1 MKKLYLFVIIL
12 HISFLLFATN
22 NQWNKDQQKGE
33 ESFLVVFD
41 LTDTTDVSDL
51 YSDIGFSR
59 TPLSNGSYTTYEGGT
74 LTMEFE
80 EIDTNG
86 STAVAKMSAS
96 TYAYWHVVVGSGT
109 NIYLKISPKPGAVV
123 GCTFYGYKNE
133 NKNTLITQTGL
144 VSSET
149 EVQLLVINKI
159 GRILGSTEINIEAKL
174 SNYYYT
180 DDIICN
186 LTLVTK
192 TI

>member
-41 LTDTTDVSDL
+41 LTDSDHSYL

-109 NIYLKISPKPGAVV
+109 KIYLKISPKPGAVV
-123 GCTFYGYKNE
+123 GCKFYGYTDE
-133 NKNTLITQTGL
+133 NKNASKTETGL

>member
-1 MKKLYLFVIIL
+1 MKKLYFFVIIL

-22 NQWNKDQQKGE
+22 NQWNKDQKTGE

-41 LTDTTDVSDL
+41 LTDSDHSDL

-109 NIYLKISPKPGAVV
+109 IIYLKISPKPGAVV
-123 GCTFYGYKNE
+123 GCKFYGYTDE
-133 NKNTLITQTGL
+133 NKNTSKTETGL

>member
-12 HISFLLFATN
+12 HISFLVFATN
-22 NQWNKDQQKGE
+22 NQWNKDQKTGE

-41 LTDTTDVSDL
+41 LTDSDHSDL

-109 NIYLKISPKPGAVV
+109 IIYLKISPKPGAVV
-123 GCTFYGYKNE
+123 GCKFYGYTDE
-133 NKNTLITQTGL
+133 NKNTSKTETGL

>member
-41 LTDTTDVSDL
+41 LTDSDHSDL

-109 NIYLKISPKPGAVV
+109 KIYLKISPKPGAVV
-123 GCTFYGYKNE
+123 GCKFYGYTDE
-133 NKNTLITQTGL
+133 NKNTSKTETGL

-149 EVQLLVINKI
+149 TVQLLAINKI

>member
-12 HISFLLFATN
+12 HISFLVFATN
-22 NQWNKDQQKGE
+22 NQWNKEQKTGE

-41 LTDTTDVSDL
+41 LTDSDHSDL

-109 NIYLKISPKPGAVV
+109 KIYLKISPKPGAVV
-123 GCTFYGYKNE
+123 GCKFYGYTDE
-133 NKNTLITQTGL
+133 NKNTSKTETGL

-149 EVQLLVINKI
+149 TVQLLAINKI

>member
-12 HISFLLFATN
+12 HISFLVFATN
-22 NQWNKDQQKGE
+22 NQWNKDQKTGE
-33 ESFLVVFD
+33 ERFLVVFD
-41 LTDTTDVSDL
+41 LTDSDHSDL

-109 NIYLKISPKPGAVV
+109 IIYLKISPKPGAVV
-123 GCTFYGYKNE
+123 GCKFYGYTDE
-133 NKNTLITQTGL
+133 NKNASKTETGL

-149 EVQLLVINKI
+149 EVQLLEINKI

>member
-12 HISFLLFATN
+12 HISFLVFATN
-22 NQWNKDQQKGE
+22 NQWNKDQKTGE

-41 LTDTTDVSDL
+41 LADSDHSDL

-86 STAVAKMSAS
+86 STEVAKMSAS

-109 NIYLKISPKPGAVV
+109 KIYLKISPKPGAVV
-123 GCTFYGYKNE
+123 GCKFYGYTDE
-133 NKNTLITQTGL
+133 NKNASKTETGL

-149 EVQLLVINKI
+149 EVQLLEINKI

>member
-12 HISFLLFATN
+12 HISFLVFATN
-22 NQWNKDQQKGE
+22 NQWNKDQKTGE

-41 LTDTTDVSDL
+41 LADSDHSDL

-109 NIYLKISPKPGAVV
+109 KIYLKISPKPGAVV
-123 GCTFYGYKNE
+123 GCKFYGYTDE
-133 NKNTLITQTGL
+133 NKNASKTETGL

-149 EVQLLVINKI
+149 EVQLLEINKI

>member
-109 NIYLKISPKPGAVV
+109 IIYLKISPKPGAVV
-123 GCTFYGYKNE
+123 GCKFYGYTDE
-133 NKNTLITQTGL
+133 NKNVSKTETGL

>member
-12 HISFLLFATN
+12 HISFLVFATN
-22 NQWNKDQQKGE
+22 NQWNKDQKTGE
-33 ESFLVVFD
+33 ESFLVIFD
-41 LTDTTDVSDL
+41 LTDSDHSDL

-109 NIYLKISPKPGAVV
+109 KIYLKISPKPGAVV
-123 GCTFYGYKNE
+123 GCKFYGYTDE
-133 NKNTLITQTGL
+133 NKNTSKTETGL

-149 EVQLLVINKI
+149 TVQLLAINKI

>member
-1 MKKLYLFVIIL
+1 
-12 HISFLLFATN
+12 
-22 NQWNKDQQKGE
+22 
-33 ESFLVVFD
+33 
-41 LTDTTDVSDL
+41 
-51 YSDIGFSR
+51 
-59 TPLSNGSYTTYEGGT
+59 
-74 LTMEFE
+74 MEFE

-123 GCTFYGYKNE
+123 GCKFYGYTDE
-133 NKNTLITQTGL
+133 NKNASKTETGL

-149 EVQLLVINKI
+149 TVQLLAINKI
-159 GRILGSTEINIEAKL
+159 GRILGSTEISIEAKL
-174 SNYYYT
+174 SNYYYE

-186 LTLVTK
+186 LTLETK

>member
-12 HISFLLFATN
+12 QISFLVFATN
-22 NQWNKDQQKGE
+22 NQWNKEQKTGE
-33 ESFLVVFD
+33 ESVLVIFD
-41 LTDTTDVSDL
+41 LTDSDHSDL

-109 NIYLKISPKPGAVV
+109 KIDLKISPKPGAVV
-123 GCTFYGYKNE
+123 GCKFYGYTDE
-133 NKNTLITQTGL
+133 NKNTSKTETGL

>member
-12 HISFLLFATN
+12 HISFLVFATN
-22 NQWNKDQQKGE
+22 NQWNKEQKTGE

-41 LTDTTDVSDL
+41 LTDSDHSDL

-109 NIYLKISPKPGAVV
+109 KIYLKISPKPGAVV
-123 GCTFYGYKNE
+123 GCKFYGYTDE
-133 NKNTLITQTGL
+133 NKNASKTETGL

>member
-12 HISFLLFATN
+12 QISFLVFATN
-22 NQWNKDQQKGE
+22 NQWNKEQKTGE
-33 ESFLVVFD
+33 ESFLVIFVFSD
-41 LTDTTDVSDL
+41 SDHSDL

-80 EIDTNG
+80 EIDTKA
-86 STAVAKMSAS
+86 SPAVAKMSAS

-149 EVQLLVINKI
+149 EIQLLEINRI
-159 GRILGSTEINIEAKL
+159 GRILGSTEISIEAKL
-174 SNYYYT
+174 SNYYYE

-186 LTLVTK
+186 LTLETK

>member
-12 HISFLLFATN
+12 HTSFLVFATN
-22 NQWNKDQQKGE
+22 NQWNKEQKTGE

-41 LTDTTDVSDL
+41 LTDSDHSDL

-123 GCTFYGYKNE
+123 GCKFYGYTDD
-133 NKNTLITQTGL
+133 NKNTSKTETGL

>member
-12 HISFLLFATN
+12 HISFLVFATN
-22 NQWNKDQQKGE
+22 NQWNKDQKTGE

-41 LTDTTDVSDL
+41 LTDSDHSDL

-109 NIYLKISPKPGAVV
+109 KIYLKISPKPGAVV
-123 GCTFYGYKNE
+123 GCKFYGYTDE
-133 NKNTLITQTGL
+133 NKNTSKTETGL

-149 EVQLLVINKI
+149 TVQLLAINKI

>member
-12 HISFLLFATN
+12 HISFLVFATN
-22 NQWNKDQQKGE
+22 NQWNKEQKTGE

-41 LTDTTDVSDL
+41 LTDSDHSDL

-109 NIYLKISPKPGAVV
+109 IIYLKISPKPGAVV
-123 GCTFYGYKNE
+123 GCKFYGYTDE
-133 NKNTLITQTGL
+133 NKNTSKTETGL

-149 EVQLLVINKI
+149 TVQLLAINKI

>member
-12 HISFLLFATN
+12 HISFLVFATN
-22 NQWNKDQQKGE
+22 NQWNKDQKKGE
-33 ESFLVVFD
+33 ERFLVVFD
-41 LTDTTDVSDL
+41 LTDSDHSDL

-109 NIYLKISPKPGAVV
+109 KIYLKISPKPGAVV
-123 GCTFYGYKNE
+123 GCKFYGYTDE
-133 NKNTLITQTGL
+133 NKNASKTETGL

>member
-12 HISFLLFATN
+12 HISFLVFATN
-22 NQWNKDQQKGE
+22 NQWNKDQKTGE

-41 LTDTTDVSDL
+41 LTDSDHSDL

-109 NIYLKISPKPGAVV
+109 IIYLKISPKPGAVV
-123 GCTFYGYKNE
+123 GCKFYGYTDE
-133 NKNTLITQTGL
+133 NKNASKTETGL

>member
-22 NQWNKDQQKGE
+22 NQWNKEQKTGE
-33 ESFLVVFD
+33 ESFLVIFD
-41 LTDTTDVSDL
+41 LTDSDHSDL

-109 NIYLKISPKPGAVV
+109 KIYLKISPKPGAVV
-123 GCTFYGYKNE
+123 GCKFYGYTDE
-133 NKNTLITQTGL
+133 NKNASKTETGL

-149 EVQLLVINKI
+149 EVQLLEINKI

>member
-12 HISFLLFATN
+12 HISFLVFATN
-22 NQWNKDQQKGE
+22 NQWNKDQKKGE

-41 LTDTTDVSDL
+41 LTDRDHSDL

-109 NIYLKISPKPGAVV
+109 KIYLKISPKPGAVV
-123 GCTFYGYKNE
+123 GCKFYGYTDE
-133 NKNTLITQTGL
+133 NKNTSKTETEL

-149 EVQLLVINKI
+149 EVQLLEINKI
-159 GRILGSTEINIEAKL
+159 GRILGSTEINIEAEL

-192 TI
+192 TL

>member
-22 NQWNKDQQKGE
+22 NQWNKEQKTGE

-41 LTDTTDVSDL
+41 LTDSDHSDL

-109 NIYLKISPKPGAVV
+109 KIYLKISPKPGAVV
-123 GCTFYGYKNE
+123 GCKFYGYTDE
-133 NKNTLITQTGL
+133 NKNTSKTETGL

-149 EVQLLVINKI
+149 TVQLLAINKI

>member
-12 HISFLLFATN
+12 HISFLVFATN
-22 NQWNKDQQKGE
+22 NQWNKEQKTGE
-33 ESFLVVFD
+33 ESFLVIFD
-41 LTDTTDVSDL
+41 LTDSDHSDL

-109 NIYLKISPKPGAVV
+109 KIYLKISPKPGAVV
-123 GCTFYGYKNE
+123 GCKFYGYTDE
-133 NKNTLITQTGL
+133 NKNASKTETGL

>member
-12 HISFLLFATN
+12 HISFLVFATN
-22 NQWNKDQQKGE
+22 NQWNKEQKTGE

-41 LTDTTDVSDL
+41 LADSDHSDL

-109 NIYLKISPKPGAVV
+109 KIYLKISPKPGAVV
-123 GCTFYGYKNE
+123 GCKFYGYTDE
-133 NKNTLITQTGL
+133 NKNASKTETGL

-149 EVQLLVINKI
+149 EVQLLEINKI

-186 LTLVTK
+186 LTVVTK

>member
-12 HISFLLFATN
+12 HISFLVFATN
-22 NQWNKDQQKGE
+22 NQWNKEQKTGE
-33 ESFLVVFD
+33 ESFLVIFD
-41 LTDTTDVSDL
+41 LTDSDHSDL

-109 NIYLKISPKPGAVV
+109 IIYLKISPKPGAVV
-123 GCTFYGYKNE
+123 GCKFYGYTDE
-133 NKNTLITQTGL
+133 NKNTSKTETGL

-149 EVQLLVINKI
+149 EIQLLEINRI
-159 GRILGSTEINIEAKL
+159 GRILGSTEISIEAKL

>member
-12 HISFLLFATN
+12 HISFLVFATN
-22 NQWNKDQQKGE
+22 NQWNKDQKTGE

-41 LTDTTDVSDL
+41 LTDSDHSDL

-109 NIYLKISPKPGAVV
+109 IIYLKISPKPGAVV
-123 GCTFYGYKNE
+123 GCKFYGYTDE
-133 NKNTLITQTGL
+133 NKNASKTETGL

-149 EVQLLVINKI
+149 EVQLLEINKI

>member
-12 HISFLLFATN
+12 HISFLVFATN
-22 NQWNKDQQKGE
+22 NQWNKEQKTGE

-41 LTDTTDVSDL
+41 LTDSDHSDL

-109 NIYLKISPKPGAVV
+109 KIYLKISPKPGAVV
-123 GCTFYGYKNE
+123 GCKFYGYTDE
-133 NKNTLITQTGL
+133 NKNASKTETGL

-149 EVQLLVINKI
+149 EVQLLEINKI